1 MKSFFPLLLLTLY
14 SITASSQQRPK
25 LGLTLSGGGAKGLA
39 HIGIL
44 KAIDSAGLH
53 IDYVSGTSMG
63 AAIGALYSIGYSSD
77 TILKLIKKT
86 DWDLLLSNA
95 ASLKSLSIDEK
106 SEYDKYAIELPWENN
121 GFRLPSGV
129 LESEELW
136 LTLSEY
142 FFPVYNIKNFAHF
155 QRGFAAMATDISSG
169 EGVILDSGEIIQ
181 AVRASMTIPSV
192 FTAVSID
199 GRKLVDG
206 GVVNNFPV
214 SVAKNEGADIVIGS
228 NVAGNLL
235 AKEKITNIF
244 QVLLQVAFFREDKD
258 AKEEKK
264 LCDIYISHHLDDY
277 TMGSFGSIDGIVN
290 EGLLR
295 GDSIYPRLKKFAD
308 SLDQIYGPD
317 KRSYPIL
324 PKVNSVKISSFEVHG
339 LLKTNEAFFLHRID
353 MLPNIFYTA
362 KDISSHI
369 RKAFGTR
376 YYKKIIYE
384 LQPLEDGSVKII
396 FEIEENPFTFA
407 KAALSYNSFNG
418 ISIIGNITSRN
429 FFTPYS
435 RSLVSVNIGENLRV
449 RGEHLQYFGKFKTLT
464 LAASVEAAN
473 TSFTNYIN
481 FIKDGT
487 YKQNSFT
494 ADVNMHWTLRRNYA
508 IGIGTNFQSYYY
520 KPDIPSKFELRGYN
534 NFLNTYAFIKLNT
547 LSNTIYPKKGTKIF
561 GQAGYIYNQH
571 HDIDFYH
578 NGNIILSEDSLKG
591 QFSDY
596 WHIQAGFK
604 NYAPLISKF
613 TLLTT
618 MQLGI
623 SFHSKSIFNGD
634 YYIGGL
640 IASFPNQI
648 VFAGLNEGTIRTN
661 SALMLQ
667 SGLRYHPYTNLY
679 FTAKANVMAYDFI
692 NNSELTK
699 SGNFLS
705 GYSIT
710 LGYNF
715 ILGPLELS
723 VMYSDQSKKLLPYI
737 NLGIPF

>member
-1 MKSFFPLLLLTLY
+1 MKSLIVFLLFILCY
-14 SITASSQQRPK
+14 FIAFSQQRPK

-63 AAIGALYSIGYSSD
+63 AAVGAMYAIGYSAD
-77 TILKLIKKT
+77 TLLKIAKKT

-106 SEYDKYAIELPWENN
+106 SEYNKYAIELPWENN

-136 LTLSEY
+136 LKLSEY
-142 FFPVYNIKNFAHF
+142 FFPVYSIKNFS
-155 QRGFAAMATDISSG
+155 QLPRGFACVATDIASG
-169 EGVILDSGEIIQ
+169 EGVVLDSGEITQ
-181 AVRASMTIPSV
+181 VVRASMTIPSV
-192 FTAVSID
+192 FTAVPID

-206 GVVNNFPV
+206 GIVNNFPV
-214 SVAKNEGADIVIGS
+214 SVAKKEGADIVIGS
-228 NVAGNLL
+228 NVAGSLL

-244 QVLLQVAFFREDKD
+244 QVLLQVAFFREDRD

-264 LCDIYISHHLDDY
+264 MCDIYISHHLDDY
-277 TMGSFGSIDGIVN
+277 TMGSFGSVN
-290 EGLLR
+290 EIIKEGILR

-308 SLDQIYGPD
+308 SLNKIYGPY

-324 PKVNSVKISSFEVHG
+324 PKVEALKITAFEVHG
-339 LLKTNEAFFLHRID
+339 LLKTNKTFFLHRID
-353 MLPNIFYTA
+353 MKPNQYYTA
-362 KDISSHI
+362 KDISNHI

-384 LQPLEDGSVKII
+384 LQPLEDGSVKIV
-396 FEIEENPFTFA
+396 FDVEENPFTFA

-435 RSLVSVNIGENLRV
+435 RSLVSVNIGENLRI

-464 LAASVEAAN
+464 LATSVEAAN
-473 TSFTNYIN
+473 IGFTNYID
-481 FIKDGT
+481 FVKDGT
-487 YKQNSFT
+487 YRLSTFT
-494 ADVNMHWTLRRNYA
+494 ADINTHWTMRRNYA
-508 IGIGTNFQSYYY
+508 IGIGTRFQSYYY

-534 NFLNTYAFIKLNT
+534 NLLNSYAFIELNT
-547 LSNTIYPKKGTKIF
+547 LSNAIYPKKGIQF
-561 GQAGYIYNQH
+561 SGQAGFIYNQH
-571 HDIDFYH
+571 HDLNYYR
-578 NGNIILSEDSLKG
+578 NGSIILSEDSING
-591 QFSDY
+591 QFSNY
-596 WHIQAGFK
+596 WYVHAAFK
-604 NYAPLISKF
+604 NYLPLTPKF
-613 TLLTT
+613 TFLTA

-623 SFHSKSIFNGD
+623 AFHSKSIFNGD

-640 IASFPNQI
+640 TSSFPNQI
-648 VFAGLNEGTIRTN
+648 VFAGLGEGTVRSN
-661 SALMLQ
+661 SAAMFLA
-667 SGLRYHPYTNLY
+667 GLRYRPYTNLY
-679 FTAKANVMAYDFI
+679 ITAKANVLAYDLI
-692 NNSELTK
+692 KNSEIAR

-705 GYSIT
+705 GYAIT

-723 VMYSDQSKKLLPYI
+723 VMYCDQSKKLLPYI

>member
-1 MKSFFPLLLLTLY
+1 MKSFFPLLFFILF
-14 SITASSQQRPK
+14 SITAFSQQRPK

-63 AAIGALYSIGYSSD
+63 AVIGAMYSIGYSAD
-77 TILKLIKKT
+77 TLLEITKKT

-121 GFRLPSGV
+121 GFRLASGV

-142 FFPVYNIKNFAHF
+142 FFPAYTIKNFTKFPRSYACV
-155 QRGFAAMATDISSG
+155 ATDISTG
-169 EGVILDSGEIIQ
+169 EGVVLDSGEIIQ
-181 AVRASMTIPSV
+181 SVRASMTIPSV
-192 FTAVSID
+192 FTAVNIN

-206 GVVNNFPV
+206 GIVNNFPV
-214 SVAKNEGADIVIGS
+214 SIAKKAGADIVIGS

-264 LCDIYISHHLDDY
+264 LCDIYITHQLDDFS
-277 TMGSFGSIDGIVN
+277 MGSFGSIGQIID

-295 GDSIYPRLKKFAD
+295 GDSVYPRLKKFAD
-308 SLDQIYGPD
+308 SLDLVYGPD

-324 PKVNSVKISSFEVHG
+324 PKVDSVKISAFEVHG
-339 LLKTNEAFFLHRID
+339 LVKTNEAFFLHRID
-353 MLPNIFYTA
+353 MLPNTFYTA
-362 KDISSHI
+362 REISSHI

-384 LQPLEDGSVKII
+384 LKPLEDGSVKIV

-407 KAALSYNSFNG
+407 KATLSYNSFNG

-435 RSLVSVNIGENLRV
+435 RSLVSVNLGENLRV

-464 LAASVEAAN
+464 LAGSVEAAN
-473 TSFTNYIN
+473 TGFTNYIN

-487 YKQNSFT
+487 YKQNSFW

-508 IGIGTNFQSYYY
+508 IGIGTRFQSYYY

-534 NFLNTYAFIKLNT
+534 NFLNSYAFIQLNT
-547 LSNTIYPKKGTKIF
+547 LSNTIYPKKGIHFF
-561 GQAGYIYNQH
+561 GQAGYNYNQH
-571 HDIDFYH
+571 HDLEFYK

-596 WHIQAGFK
+596 WHVQADFK
-604 NYAPLISKF
+604 NYAPLSSTF
-613 TLLTT
+613 TLLTS

-640 IASFPNQI
+640 TSSFPNQI

-667 SGLRYHPYTNLY
+667 SGVRYRPYANLY
-679 FTAKANVMAYDFI
+679 ITAKANVVGYDFI
-692 NNSELTK
+692 KNSELTK
-699 SGNFLS
+699 AGNFLS
-705 GYSIT
+705 GYSLT

-723 VMYSDQSKKLLPYI
+723 VMYSDQSKKVLPYI

>member
-1 MKSFFPLLLLTLY
+1 MKSFSALIFFILS
-14 SITASSQQRPK
+14 SITAFSQERPK
-25 LGLTLSGGGAKGLA
+25 LGVTLSGGGAKGLA

-63 AAIGALYSIGYSSD
+63 AVVGAMYAIGYSAD
-77 TILKLIKKT
+77 TLLQISKKT
-86 DWDLLLSNA
+86 DWDLLLSNS
-95 ASLKSLSIDEK
+95 ASLRSLSIDEK
-106 SEYDKYAIELPWENN
+106 SEYDKYAVELPWENN

-136 LTLSEY
+136 LSLSEY
-142 FFPVYNIKNFAHF
+142 FFPVYNLKNFTQF
-155 QRGFAAMATDISSG
+155 PRGYACVATDISSG

-192 FTAVSID
+192 FTAVSFG

-206 GVVNNFPV
+206 GIVNNFPV
-214 SVAKNEGADIVIGS
+214 SVAKKEGADIVIGS

-264 LCDIYISHHLDDY
+264 LCDIYIPHQLDDY
-277 TMGSFGSIDGIVN
+277 SMGSFGSVDGIVK

-295 GDSIYPRLKKFAD
+295 GDSIYPRLKRFAD
-308 SLDQIYGPD
+308 SLNNIYGPD
-317 KRSYPIL
+317 TRSYPIL
-324 PKVNSVKISSFEVHG
+324 PKVDSVKISGFEVHG
-339 LLKTNEAFFLHRID
+339 LVKTNETFFLHRID
-353 MLPNIFYTA
+353 MLPNTFYTA
-362 KDISSHI
+362 KEITNHI

-384 LQPLEDGSVKII
+384 LKPLEDGTVKII

-435 RSLVSVNIGENLRV
+435 RSLVSVNLGENLRV

-473 TSFTNYIN
+473 TGFTNYIN
-481 FIKDGT
+481 FEKDGT
-487 YKQNSFT
+487 YKQNSFV

-520 KPDIPSKFELRGYN
+520 KPDIVSKFEQRGYN
-534 NFLNTYAFIKLNT
+534 NLLNSYAFVQLNT
-547 LSNTIYPKKGTKIF
+547 LSNVIYPKSGSTF
-561 GQAGYIYNQH
+561 YAQAGFNYNQH
-571 HDIDFYH
+571 HDIVFYH
-578 NGNIILSEDSLKG
+578 NGNIVLSEDSLKG

-596 WHIQAGFK
+596 WHVQANFK
-604 NYAPLISKF
+604 NYAHLSSKF

-618 MQLGI
+618 MELGI

-640 IASFPNQI
+640 TSSFPNQI
-648 VFAGLNEGTIRTN
+648 IFSGLNEGTVRTN
-661 SALMLQ
+661 SAVMLQ
-667 SGLRYHPYTNLY
+667 SGLRYRPYPNLY
-679 FTAKANVMAYDFI
+679 ITAKANVMAYDFI
-692 NNSELTK
+692 KNSELTK
-699 SGNFLS
+699 SQNFLS

-723 VMYSDQSKKLLPYI
+723 AMYCDQSKKILPYI